1 MTSRRIMIPLTT
13 FRIEYAQR
21 YPLLIY
27 PPQKVSVMNDKK
39 CKKNSKPVN
48 EKVNKPNILTDI
60 SLLSSQEPP
69 IDQFHKIV
77 ANYRPHKIELGNE
90 NLYDYAINY
99 FKKIRETPPLMIVPS
114 PKNPAEYPLIS
125 YKTSMSPLFLYKTE
139 KITVEDTK
147 TQLNKAV
154 SEAPHAYKK
163 LYVSCLTECPF
174 TGKIDVDYT
183 LHELCLYYHKYELDE
198 ITLCD
203 TCGKLSFENFRYLV
217 SSLLLFGV
225 PKSRIGFQFRITDDF
240 YYIQRYAREH
250 GFMKWD
256 VVETPVY
263 IKRRQISYED
273 II

>member
-1 MTSRRIMIPLTT
+1 MISRRIMMPL
-13 FRIEYAQR
+13 
-21 YPLLIY
+21 
-27 PPQKVSVMNDKK
+27 KK
-39 CKKNSKPVN
+39 S
-48 EKVNKPNILTDI
+48 NILTDI

-77 ANYRPHKIELGNE
+77 ANYCPHKIELGNE

-114 PKNPAEYPLIS
+114 PKNPAKYPLIS
-125 YKTSMSPLFLYKTE
+125 YKTSMSPLFLYRTE
-139 KITVEDTK
+139 KITVDDTK
-147 TQLNKAV
+147 TKLNKAV
-154 SEAPHAYKK
+154 YEAPHAYKK
-163 LYVSCLTECPF
+163 LYVSCLTECPL

-203 TCGKLSFENFRYLV
+203 TCGKLTFENFRYLV

-240 YYIQRYAREH
+240 YYIQRYARDH